1 MPANPVVLSMLACDH
16 IWRDSTSGKWSLL
29 GVFEWLHAPRA
40 PLTDVSLEVYAQLT
54 NLLGAY
60 DFELAVLRA
69 QDEREIA
76 RYALGGR
83 MHAHD
88 PLRRLQLGF
97 CITRLELPAYG
108 KYVFRLLAGGR
119 GLHDL
124 LIWALP
130 PGEVP

>member
-1 MPANPVVLSMLACDH
+1 MAAAPVVLSMLACDH
-16 IWRDSTSGKWSLL
+16 IWRDPGSGKWSLL
-29 GVFEWLHAPRA
+29 GVFEWLNAESE
-40 PLTDVSLEVYAQLT
+40 PLRLTTLEVYAQLT
-54 NLLGAY
+54 NLMGTY
-60 DFELAVLRA
+60 DFELAVLCA
-69 QDEREIA
+69 HDEREFA

-97 CITRLELPAYG
+97 CISRLALPAYG

-119 GLHDL
+119 PLHDL

-130 PGEVP
+130 LGEVP